1 MGFFGD
7 LKADITQAVDELTD
21 GTEAENTKK
30 DNKKSFGKKG
40 KKQNKA
46 IVSNPVQEEVFSAPG
61 DTEEERSETEKALWD
76 ELRSDYSGST
86 NDDINAEMSA
96 VYAQSAVDVLTEDDV
111 VEELVEIEENEV
123 VLEKEVP
130 MANHNINQNTKKQTK
145 EYVLPEG
152 AVSDELGVITAGM
165 AVLGNI
171 YSTGHMEI
179 YGSVEG
185 DVEVSGSLRVLGS
198 IIGNVKAN
206 EVILE
211 NGKIKGNVTCA
222 TGISVAN
229 SCVIIGDVIS
239 GTGAGIAGAVKGDI
253 DVHGPVTLESTAI
266 VKGNIKS
273 QSVQM
278 ANGAMVDGMCSQCYS
293 EVDLSSFF
301 DNI

>member
-21 GTEAENTKK
+21 GTEETAKK
-30 DNKKSFGKKG
+30 DNKKTFGKKG
-40 KKQNKA
+40 KKSSPAKAAAPVESTVEELYQAVDNK
-46 IVSNPVQEEVFSAPG
+46 E
-61 DTEEERSETEKALWD
+61 DDRSDTEKALWD
-76 ELRSDYSGST
+76 ELRSDYSASDAGHNS
-86 NDDINAEMSA
+86 SYSQA
-96 VYAQSAVDVLTEDDV
+96 VTEDVITPDDV
-111 VEELVEIEENEV
+111 VEELVEIEENEIV
-123 VLEKEVP
+123 DVKEVP
-130 MANHNINQNTKKQTK
+130 MANVNISQNAKKRETK
-145 EYVLPEG
+145 EYILPEG

-185 DVEVSGSLRVLGS
+185 DVEISGSLRVLGN

-211 NGKIKGNVTCA
+211 NGKIKGNVSCA
-222 TGISVAN
+222 TGISIAN
-229 SCVIIGDVIS
+229 GCVVIGDIIS
-239 GTGAGIAGAVKGDI
+239 GTGAGIGGAVKGDI

-301 DNI
+301 DNV